1 MSNKR
6 HFNFFYSAL
15 ILRLV
20 TVELEGQVPAAIIL
34 DISGTFNE
42 MVETAIK
49 IEKQRVK
56 NQLSKK

>member
-1 MSNKR
+1 
-6 HFNFFYSAL
+6 
-15 ILRLV
+15 
-20 TVELEGQVPAAIIL
+20 VELEGQVPAAIIL

>member
-34 DISGTFNE
+34 DISGTFKE

-49 IEKQRVK
+49 IETQRVK